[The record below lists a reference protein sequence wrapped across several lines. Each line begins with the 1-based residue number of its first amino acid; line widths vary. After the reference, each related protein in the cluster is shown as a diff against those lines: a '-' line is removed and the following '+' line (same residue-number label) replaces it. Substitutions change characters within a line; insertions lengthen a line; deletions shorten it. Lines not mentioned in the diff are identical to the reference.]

1 MGKWLRRV
9 ALALLC
15 SLLAGFAFGTC
26 LRHEAERPIQYIGR
40 AERGARGRAVSA
52 DMWTAVRPPST
63 WPGVHNVAGE
73 ERPRRSPGLRAAATL
88 PLDVRDAGAAVL
100 DAGHDEEQ
108 VGEAVQVAERHGR

>member
-15 SLLAGFAFGTC
+15 SLLAGFALGTC
-26 LRHEAERPIQYIGR
+26 LRHPAERPTVYIGR
-40 AERGARGRAVSA
+40 A
-52 DMWTAVRPPST
+52 D
-63 WPGVHNVAGE
+63 AGTFLTRE
-73 ERPRRSPGLRAAATL
+73 LVDGRSPGSDVAESSQVRASGTS

-100 DAGHDEEQ
+100 DAGEDEEQ

>member
-15 SLLAGFAFGTC
+15 SLLAGFALGTC
-26 LRHEAERPIQYIGR
+26 LRHEAERPTLYIGR
-40 AERGARGRAVSA
+40 AEGGA
-52 DMWTAVRPPST
+52 
-63 WPGVHNVAGE
+63 
-73 ERPRRSPGLRAAATL
+73 GLRAAAPL